1 MSAQYKNPALRS
13 VNGVL
18 HSYCV
23 RCGALIGTEY
33 DTDWHSIISR
43 QRCRPCAD
51 ARRME
56 CDAARHRRARRGIR
70 AERREYQ
77 TQLDQLREIAAAQEE
92 LLHRYRSEL
101 EYIRKSPSVRTGG
114 QAEKS

>member
-1 MSAQYKNPALRS
+1 MSGQYKNPALRMEH
-13 VNGVL
+13 GVL

-43 QRCRPCAD
+43 QRCRACAD

-56 CDAARHRRARRGIR
+56 CDAARHRKARRGIK
-70 AERREYQ
+70 AERKEYRA
-77 TQLDQLREIAAAQEE
+77 QLEQLRQITAAQEE

-101 EYIRKSPSVRTGG
+101 DHIRKSPGYVTGG
-114 QAEKS
+114 LTEKS